1 MPKTRSAIFRATLYL
16 WMSQEGSACV
26 HGKEDVSSL
35 ADHPGIQIQGAVVM
49 KKILIIRAVSEKVK
63 EA

>member
-1 MPKTRSAIFRATLYL
+1 M
-16 WMSQEGSACV
+16 